1 MSQKKR
7 KKKRNYKLVLYPKRF
22 RVHLVGWV
30 EKWEDRKLW
39 NDEKV
44 REWKIFYFFS
54 FLFSWEWKS

>member
-1 MSQKKR
+1 MSQKKK

-44 REWKIFYFFS
+44 RE
-54 FLFSWEWKS
+54 